1 MHLPK
6 YVAVFGE
13 AGGGGGGGGSVVVVV
28 VLWLSAFMLQLI
40 N

>member
-13 AGGGGGGGGSVVVVV
+13 AGGGGGGGSVVVVV